1 MRQSLKRCAL
11 SASSGVLLAL
21 SFPEPHWGWLAWI
34 ALVPLL
40 VAALEAKPA
49 AAFGWGFLQGVV
61 FYPITLEWL
70 YGFFHSYGQ
79 MVAWQA
85 AGVLGLMVIVLSL
98 FTGGYALGV
107 NLMRRS
113 GMGWA
118 LALSPFLWTAMELG
132 RTHMPA
138 IGFPWNL
145 LGYAVSNNLGLVQLT
160 ALTGIYGLSFVVAAY
175 NALALWAWRERRGN
189 PMGIWAVSTI
199 ALIVAII
206 AGPWLTPMPQG
217 RYTAHLVQ
225 LNLQPE
231 VSFPANWEQLHA
243 AQLDAFEKLTIDAG
257 RSDPGLVVWPEAPAP
272 FSMQDPSFAARA
284 KRIAGQ
290 SQSDF
295 LLGVDRW
302 SFPPGKPAEASN
314 SAVMLDPAGRVIF
327 HYDKIHLVP
336 FGEYVPWRQYLT
348 FAHNLIGGIGDFTAG
363 KERTVGP
370 LPGGKFS
377 TFICYE
383 AIFPTEIRQFA
394 DRGAEL
400 LINISDDGWYGRT
413 EALEQHLN
421 MARVRAVEN
430 RRWLL
435 RDTNTG
441 ITAAID
447 PYGRIRS
454 ILPTET
460 RAVLSVR
467 YDFRSD
473 RSLYTRWGDWWAMLA
488 VLVSVIALAWNFTRR
503 RPRLRVG

>member
-1 MRQSLKRCAL
+1 MLKRFVLA
-11 SASSGVLLAL
+11 AGSGVLLAL
-21 SFPEPHWGWLAWI
+21 SFPEPHWGWLAWV
-34 ALVPLL
+34 ALVPLVL
-40 VAALEAKPA
+40 VALEAKPV
-49 AAFGWGFLQGVV
+49 AAFGWGFLQGLV
-61 FYPITLEWL
+61 FYSITLEWL
-70 YGFFHSYGQ
+70 FGFFRSYGQ
-79 MVAWQA
+79 MTIPASV
-85 AGVLGLMVIVLSL
+85 GVLGSLVVMLSL
-98 FTGGYALGV
+98 YTGAYALGV
-107 NLMRRS
+107 RAMRRS
-113 GMGWA
+113 GVGWA
-118 LALSPFLWTAMELG
+118 LAVSPFLWVGLELL
-132 RTHMPA
+132 RTRMPVL
-138 IGFPWNL
+138 GFPWNL

-160 ALTGIYGLSFVVAAY
+160 ALTGIYGLSFVVAGY

-189 PMGIWAVSTI
+189 PMGIWAVATI

-206 AGPWLTPMPQG
+206 AGPWLVPMPQG

-225 LNLQPE
+225 LDLQPE

-243 AQLDAFEKLTIDAG
+243 AQLDAFEKLSIDAG

-284 KRIAGQ
+284 KRIASQ

-295 LLGVDRW
+295 LVGVDRW
-302 SFPPGKPAEASN
+302 RFPPGKAAEASN
-314 SAVMLDPAGRVIF
+314 SAVMIDPSGQTVF

-336 FGEYVPWRQYLT
+336 FGEYVPWRKYLT
-348 FAHNLIGGIGDFTAG
+348 FAHNLIGGIGDFTPG
-363 KERTVGP
+363 KVRTVGQ

-383 AIFPTEIRQFA
+383 AIFPDEIRRFA
-394 DRGAEL
+394 DHGAQL

-447 PYGRIRS
+447 PYGRIRA
-454 ILPTET
+454 ILPSET
-460 RAVLSVR
+460 RAVLTVR
-467 YDFRSD
+467 YDFRSG
-473 RSLYTRWGDWWAMLA
+473 RTLYTRWGDWWAMLA
-488 VLVSVIALAWNFTRR
+488 VLVSVVALAWNFARR